1 MLMKWLFKRIYVTT
15 YYILLFGT
23 AMVFDDNKEN
33 TYIQYI
39 HTSDLL
45 LAVKIVSANKC
56 LSNSYTVR

>member
-1 MLMKWLFKRIYVTT
+1 MLVYAYEMAIQTYICNY

-56 LSNSYTVR
+56 LSKS